1 MLNKLKNYFKQNNAL
16 LYVYTIISITV
27 ILFDFLF
34 IFVLKKPFIL
44 GNDQWFQYN
53 IFYKEWINL
62 ILEFIKGKGLPMY
75 SWNMY
80 LGTDFYSA
88 MGYYCTGDIFL
99 PLLLLFRNNIELGLI
114 VEIILCVYI
123 SATLMFILLK
133 KFDIN
138 KNNILIFVPLVYAFG
153 GNTFQFLENYM
164 FFRFYA
170 FLPLLFIGLLDY
182 FKKKKITNF
191 LFATAVLF
199 LQSYYLMF
207 PTLIFLFMFS
217 VTIEIK
223 DKKKID
229 DVLKDFF
236 TLLLA
241 LVIGF
246 MISAIIT
253 VPSMMYVLSN
263 SRVGVKETGGL
274 FWQRNVYAG
283 LWASLTSYIP
293 WTLDTI
299 FKTTNGGHDN
309 FYSLFITIIPLV
321 SCFDY
326 VTKKENRNELILLLV
341 LIIFTCLKPLSSF
354 MHGFSEPSLR
364 WTFVL
369 QFYILLLA
377 AMGLQHIDK
386 KKTFFIFLLYM
397 CGLIIQLYIMYRRNW
412 IDYWNV
418 QTHLK
423 VLYISI
429 FLNIIVFI
437 MLNFKKNFALVLSIL
452 ELVCFLSLNFYL
464 KTIDNNGFITNDVI
478 QPEVVLYY
486 KKFDDDQYRYYH
498 NYKNNIPP
506 VVLNQNKSLDYG
518 FMSTSTYN
526 SMYDY
531 NTEAFSKLS
540 QSTIVSDSLNMGWVL
555 ECDDPYANTM
565 LGVKYYIV
573 YKEDELPKEL
583 EFEYAYNLDYLMVY
597 KNLNYKGFGYTSSK
611 LKYTKDFSDTKD
623 FYDYILVDDES
634 VDISKYKN
642 LSEIKLNIDERYKNY
657 FKANID
663 LDNDNI
669 LLIPIPNNKGWNI
682 KVNGENATPI
692 SVNGGFIG
700 LELSVGHNDIEMN
713 FMSPYFKV
721 GLILSFIGLVSFIV
735 IVKRE
740 K

>member
-309 FYSLFITIIPLV
+309 FY
-321 SCFDY
+321 
-326 VTKKENRNELILLLV
+326 
-341 LIIFTCLKPLSSF
+341 
-354 MHGFSEPSLR
+354 
-364 WTFVL
+364 
-369 QFYILLLA
+369 
-377 AMGLQHIDK
+377 
-386 KKTFFIFLLYM
+386 
-397 CGLIIQLYIMYRRNW
+397 
-412 IDYWNV
+412 
-418 QTHLK
+418 
-423 VLYISI
+423 
-429 FLNIIVFI
+429 
-437 MLNFKKNFALVLSIL
+437 
-452 ELVCFLSLNFYL
+452 
-464 KTIDNNGFITNDVI
+464 
-478 QPEVVLYY
+478 
-486 KKFDDDQYRYYH
+486 
-498 NYKNNIPP
+498 
-506 VVLNQNKSLDYG
+506 
-518 FMSTSTYN
+518 
-526 SMYDY
+526 
-531 NTEAFSKLS
+531 
-540 QSTIVSDSLNMGWVL
+540 
-555 ECDDPYANTM
+555 
-565 LGVKYYIV
+565 
-573 YKEDELPKEL
+573 
-583 EFEYAYNLDYLMVY
+583 
-597 KNLNYKGFGYTSSK
+597 
-611 LKYTKDFSDTKD
+611 
-623 FYDYILVDDES
+623 
-634 VDISKYKN
+634 
-642 LSEIKLNIDERYKNY
+642 
-657 FKANID
+657 
-663 LDNDNI
+663 
-669 LLIPIPNNKGWNI
+669 
-682 KVNGENATPI
+682 
-692 SVNGGFIG
+692 
-700 LELSVGHNDIEMN
+700 
-713 FMSPYFKV
+713 
-721 GLILSFIGLVSFIV
+721 
-735 IVKRE
+735 
-740 K
+740 

>member
-123 SATLMFILLK
+123 SSTLMFILLK
-133 KFDIN
+133 KFGTN

-207 PTLIFLFMFS
+207 PTLIILFMFS

-253 VPSMMYVLSN
+253 VPSMMYVLNN
-263 SRVGVKETGGL
+263 SRVGAKETGGL

-397 CGLIIQLYIMYRRNW
+397 CGLIFQLYIMYRRNW

-423 VLYISI
+423 VLNISI

-437 MLNFKKNFALVLSIL
+437 MFNFKKNFALVLSIL

-464 KTIDNNGFITNDVI
+464 KTIDNNGFITNEAI

-486 KKFDDDQYRYYH
+486 KEFDDDQYRYYH

-642 LSEIKLNIDERYKNY
+642 LSEIKLNTDERYKNY

-682 KVNGENATPI
+682 KVNGEKATPI

-700 LELSVGHNDIEMN
+700 LELNAGHNDIEMN

-721 GLILSFIGLVSFIV
+721 SLILSFIGLVSFIV